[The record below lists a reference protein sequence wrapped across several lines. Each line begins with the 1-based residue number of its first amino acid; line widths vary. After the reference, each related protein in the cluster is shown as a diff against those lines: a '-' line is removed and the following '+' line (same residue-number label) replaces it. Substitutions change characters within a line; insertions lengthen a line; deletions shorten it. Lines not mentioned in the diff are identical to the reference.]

1 MCHSDKTGDSD
12 YSADSDDVSVNSGKY
27 ADSGNSCDSCECVG
41 SGKFGESGYSDDS
54 CDSDIS
60 AESVEYCDSVEFD
73 AV

>member
-12 YSADSDDVSVNSGKY
+12 YSADSDDLSVNSGKY
-27 ADSGNSCDSCECVG
+27 SCDSRECVD
-41 SGKFGESGYSDDS
+41 SGIFGESGYSDDS

-60 AESVEYCDSVEFD
+60 AESVEYFDSVEID

>member
-1 MCHSDKTGDSD
+1 MTGEFNMVTDGRTYRPTFEPIELSD
-12 YSADSDDVSVNSGKY
+12 Y
-27 ADSGNSCDSCECVG
+27 
-41 SGKFGESGYSDDS
+41 DDS